1 MYRHRIH
8 ENFPEHILDGIVEI
22 MDDPENTSNNIKVD
36 KLLDLV
42 SEIGFTEIGPGTNRL
57 AVRNSDYVF
66 KIAMD
71 SYGVR
76 DNWNEFNMS
85 PILQP
90 YVTKTYECNGLIAVA
105 EYVNVIGKQEFEDSK
120 ENIRSILKVLAE
132 NFLFCDLSA
141 SLKNYMNFGFN
152 DDDMLVVL
160 DYGYIYPLDRR
171 IMFCKKCGNKLKWNV
186 NFDKLLCVACG
197 KEHNPI
203 EIRDRMWKA
212 EDSFTDYDFEFEGDD
227 IKGKKGK
234 KKKKKDDAGMLVLD
248 LSTYRED

>member
-57 AVRNSDYVF
+57 AVRNSDYIY

-85 PILQP
+85 PLAQP

-105 EYVNVIGKQEFEDSK
+105 EYVNVISKQEFEDSK
-120 ENIRSILKVLAE
+120 ENIRSILKVLSE
-132 NFLFCDLSA
+132 DFLFCDLSA
-141 SLKNYMNFGFN
+141 SLKNYMNFGWT
-152 DDDMLVVL
+152 DTDMLVIL
-160 DYGYIYPLDRR
+160 DYGLIIAPYMSNHVLITL
-171 IMFCKKCGNKLKWNV
+171 
-186 NFDKLLCVACG
+186 KLL
-197 KEHNPI
+197 E
-203 EIRDRMWKA
+203 
-212 EDSFTDYDFEFEGDD
+212 S
-227 IKGKKGK
+227 
-234 KKKKKDDAGMLVLD
+234 LV
-248 LSTYRED
+248 